1 MAGGNCVSVME
12 IVTWTVSII
21 ALMYLV
27 LIYNNLVQL
36 KYNVAKAWANI
47 DVLLKQRHDELPQLV
62 AVCKQYM
69 HHERETLERIVKV
82 RAEVSSALAL
92 ASLKDLGRAEQQM
105 RDVLNHLF
113 ALAESYPD
121 LKADALFKH
130 LQTRITGLENAIADR
145 RELYND
151 SVNLFRV
158 RVDQFPDVIIA
169 RLFRFRPGELL
180 RFSAREIRNVDVK
193 ALFN

>member
-1 MAGGNCVSVME
+1 MSVTE
-12 IVTWTVSII
+12 IVAWTVSII

-69 HHERETLERIVKV
+69 RHERDALEQLVKV
-82 RAEVSSALAL
+82 RAEVSSARNLVN
-92 ASLKDLGRAEQQM
+92 LKEFGMAEQQM

-113 ALAESYPD
+113 ALAENYPD
-121 LKADALFKH
+121 LKADALFNH
-130 LQTRITGLENAIADR
+130 LQVRIARLENAIADR
-145 RELYND
+145 RELCTTTPSICSAYASIIPRLSSRGC
-151 SVNLFRV
+151 SVSGR
-158 RVDQFPDVIIA
+158 A
-169 RLFRFRPGELL
+169 SCSG
-180 RFSAREIRNVDVK
+180 SAR
-193 ALFN
+193 ASSGTST

>member
-1 MAGGNCVSVME
+1 MSVTE
-12 IVTWTVSII
+12 IVAWTVSII

-69 HHERETLERIVKV
+69 RHERDTLEQLVKV
-82 RAEVSSALAL
+82 RAEVSSARNLVN
-92 ASLKDLGRAEQQM
+92 LKELGLAEQQM

-113 ALAESYPD
+113 ALAENYPD
-121 LKADALFKH
+121 LKADALFESTS
-130 LQTRITGLENAIADR
+130 QVRITGLENAIADR
-145 RELYND
+145 RGLQRLRQ
-151 SVNLFRV
+151 SVPAV
-158 RVDQFPDVIIA
+158 RVDQFRSASRRAPAAAVSFQA
-169 RLFRFRPGELL
+169 GL
-180 RFSAREIRNVDVK
+180 RC
-193 ALFN
+193 